1 MRVRAQRESGA
12 FVRAGGRSRPDETSR
27 LWWMRADHPL
37 PLQLRRNQDGPV
49 RIVAAEPVTVLTGF
63 RDPVD
68 VASDL
73 ELLHVQG
80 LEDVISVL
88 RRPDQGEAL
97 LYALGLI
104 FATGRAAQISLARR
118 VATAA
123 AECSG
128 NAVLNRMLGVARHH
142 PDDPGLLVTTFLHAN
157 DLAPGEVLDVGPGA
171 VHGLL
176 SGRALH
182 VAAARGRPITVGL
195 SLEPVPTQEV
205 LQRLAPR
212 VGPGR
217 LVPGVLREG
226 VLRFPPMG
234 GVGLVQVMGE
244 ASVSVDAST
253 DAVALDAA
261 GWVQAGGRWTMHAG
275 EMAPVPVGPVQV
287 GSHGRMVLVTTAVP
301 DEAQDQAQLGASV

>member
-12 FVRAGGRSRPDETSR
+12 LTRAGGRSRADETSR
-27 LWWMRADHPL
+27 IWWMRADHPL
-37 PLQLRRNQDGPV
+37 PLQLRRSQDGPV
-49 RIVAAEPVTVLTGF
+49 RIVAASASTVLTGF
-63 RDPVD
+63 RDPAE

-73 ELLHVQG
+73 ETLRVHG

-118 VATAA
+118 VAAAA
-123 AECSG
+123 AECTG
-128 NAVLNRMLGVARHH
+128 NPALNRLLGVARHH
-142 PDDPGLLVTTFLHAN
+142 PDDPGLLVTTFLHEN
-157 DLAPGEVLDVGPGA
+157 LLAPGDVLDVSPGA

-176 SGRALH
+176 AGRALH

-205 LQRLAPR
+205 LQRIAPR

-226 VLRFPPMG
+226 VLRFPPLED
-234 GVGLVQVMGE
+234 VNLVQVVGE
-244 ASVSVDAST
+244 ASVSMG
-253 DAVALDAA
+253 AVADVIALDEA
-261 GWVQAGGRWTMHAG
+261 GWVDAGGRVAVQAG
-275 EMAPVPVGPVQV
+275 DAVPVPARQIQV
-287 GSHGRMVLVTTAVP
+287 GSRGRMVLVSAEVP
-301 DEAQDQAQLGASV
+301 DAARVGASLQM